1 MADIRRLQSEQEWKE
16 AIALSDATFRD
27 HEHRSMGE
35 AYPYVFSSSLGQ
47 SYGAFVDGR
56 LVSFMGLVPA
66 VIRIGPA
73 ALNVYSLGSVCT
85 HPDYRG
91 QGIAGDIL
99 SEIFSHIDDADGTML
114 FVSGSRSLY
123 SRAGCYPFGRVYGCR
138 YDSSHLSSQELRE
151 AIDHFVIREIQST
164 DWFQLHHL
172 TQGES
177 VRYEQSL
184 WDLAQLIEAGAVAS
198 NRKHTMHSLVAEREG
213 KVQAFIVYSIPTAAS
228 TEVSPEVYHYAGD
241 RATIHMLFERAMA
254 TLAAAGLNI
263 TVPAHDLEM
272 QEQLKH
278 VHHEERKCGGTLK
291 IIRSERLLEQLRPYL
306 ATQSS
311 EVAEQIAVSSLENG
325 HTWITVGDRS
335 VEVTPEELL
344 DVLFGSNEAISMEE
358 ELRTLLNH
366 VFPVPLPFNGGLN
379 FV

>member
-1 MADIRRLQSEQEWKE
+1 MAVIRRLQSEQEWKE

-99 SEIFSHIDDADGTML
+99 SEIFSHIDHADGTML

-123 SRAGCYPFGRVYGCR
+123 SRAGCYPFGRVYGYR

-151 AIDHFVIREIQST
+151 ATDQFVIREIQST

-228 TEVSPEVYHYAGD
+228 TEVSTELYHYAGD
-241 RATIHMLFERAMA
+241 RDTIRMLFEHAMV
-254 TLAAAGLNI
+254 THAAVGLNI
-263 TVPAHDLEM
+263 TVPDHDLEM

-278 VHHEERKCGGTLK
+278 VPHEERRCGGTLK

-325 HTWITVGDRS
+325 LSLITIGARS